1 MVFLISKFGHWC
13 GADCMQA
20 GDLCTHSCTNA
31 LQPGYYCIDSAMLM
45 HHDAPDRFKKYV
57 SLINE
62 GRTVKG
68 MGGVMETI
76 SANAPLPYPL

>member
-1 MVFLISKFGHWC
+1 MVFLISRFGHWC

-31 LQPGYYCIDSAMLM
+31 LQPSYYCIDSAMLM

-62 GRTVKG
+62 GRIVKG